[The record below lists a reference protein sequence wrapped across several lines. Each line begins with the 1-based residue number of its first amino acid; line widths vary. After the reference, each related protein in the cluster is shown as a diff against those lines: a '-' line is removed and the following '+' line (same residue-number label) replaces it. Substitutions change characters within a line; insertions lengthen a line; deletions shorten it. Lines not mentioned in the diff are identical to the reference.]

1 MSALMEDFPRRHR
14 ISVDEYERMAE
25 TGVLAPDARVELIEG
40 EIIEMPPI
48 GSRHAAAVSQLY
60 RILDRAVGDRGILQC
75 QGPLLL
81 GGYSMPEPDF
91 ALLVPRDDFYAS
103 RRPTPADTLLLIEVS
118 DTTLR
123 YDTRIKA
130 PLYARHAIPEVW
142 IIDVDG
148 KRLRTFR
155 QPVGETYQTVLES
168 DLPGLDTL
176 VSLPGVSVD
185 LTPLFRGRSDAP
197 P

>member
-25 TGVLAPDARVELIEG
+25 TGVLAPDARVELIDG

-48 GSRHAAAVSQLY
+48 GSRHAAAVNQLY
-60 RILDRAVGDRGILQC
+60 EILYRAVGGRAIVQC

-91 ALLVPRDDFYAS
+91 ALLAPRDDFYS
-103 RRPTPADTLLLIEVS
+103 NQRPTPADTLLLVEVS
-118 DTTLR
+118 DSTLR
-123 YDTRIKA
+123 YDSRVKA

-142 IIDVDG
+142 VVDVDG

-168 DLPGLDTL
+168 PLSGVTFA
-176 VSLPGVSVD
+176 SLPDVSVD
-185 LTPLFRGRSDAP
+185 LTPLFRFT
-197 P
+197 